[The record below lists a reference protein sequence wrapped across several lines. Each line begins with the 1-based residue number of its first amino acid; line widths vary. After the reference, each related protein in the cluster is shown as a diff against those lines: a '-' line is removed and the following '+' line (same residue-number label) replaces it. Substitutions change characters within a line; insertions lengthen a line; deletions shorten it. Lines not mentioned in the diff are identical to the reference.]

1 MKIKVAIFVVVSLL
15 CLGRNSYAQT
25 TNASV
30 TGRVTDPNSGGIP
43 GATITLTNTDTNLTF
58 QANTDESGN
67 YYLTNV
73 PVGNYR
79 LESEKPGFRTVIKS
93 GIVLH
98 VNDAV
103 AINVELVLGSVAES
117 ITVEADAVQVQL
129 VSSSIGEVVNS
140 TTVRELPLNGRDWT
154 QLATLQPGVLGLRTQ
169 LTTSGSVNRG
179 VRGFGNQMSVSGHR
193 PYENNYRINGISVND
208 YSNGAPGSVD
218 GAQLGVDGVQE
229 FSVLTSNYSAEYGR
243 TSGGVINAI
252 TKSGTNAIHGDLFYF
267 MRDEGLDARN
277 FFDPAKIPPFHRN
290 QFGGS
295 LGGPVLKDKTFFFL
309 TYEGLTE
316 DKSLSYLDT
325 VPSAAARA
333 GNMCSVPYK
342 AACTPNTITVSPL
355 VTPYLGFWPFPNAG
369 LIASGNGDTG
379 SFKASALSQTTENYA
394 SARVDHTISDKDSL
408 VASWLYDKSPNL
420 QPDKLLGTVS
430 EVLSWRSMASL
441 EESHVF
447 SQNIVNAARF
457 GFSRVHALVEDPSK
471 ALNPLSSDPS
481 LGVVPGGFA
490 PDITVTGLATE
501 QSAFGGPSNYHET
514 QNSFQFYDDL
524 SIIRS
529 NHSIKMGFAVERI
542 QYDDQ
547 LIQRNGN
554 FYFSSLTNFL
564 TNKPR
569 LFTGNGPLSSPTD
582 SRQTLF
588 GAYIQ
593 DDWRVRPNLTVNL
606 GLRYEPTTLPT
617 EANNGFQ
624 VMTNLYTSVPTPVTT
639 LWQKNQTLKNFAPRV
654 GFSWDPFKTGK
665 TAVRGG
671 FGIFDVLPLPWLY
684 THQDGAVYPFDE
696 QLSALNLNQG
706 DFPYIAV
713 TKATAVSSNIASR
726 YVEQDPKRNY
736 SMDWNLNIQRQITPS
751 LSAMVG
757 FVGSRT
763 VHQPFT
769 ADDENMVLPTLT
781 SAGWLWPYP
790 VGTGTK
796 LNPNVGEIRMT
807 QWDGDA
813 FYDGL
818 QVQLTKQMSHGVQL
832 QGSYTWSKCIDTGSA
847 GHIADPYTNSMN
859 PIPYFIPQAR
869 RGLCDFDIRNNLVV
883 NYIWNV
889 PTPKLAA
896 NGPLSYVA
904 RGWQLSGIITASNGT
919 PFSVLIAGDPLG
931 MNAVVPI
938 ALPDRL
944 NTPGC
949 ANPINPGNPNNYLKL
964 NCFTPPIAP
973 ASYAGVCKP
982 AAASVAALIPNT
994 CMNLFGNSGRN
1005 ELIGPGIVN
1014 VDFSIFKNNYL
1025 PKLSDT
1031 FNVQFR
1037 TEVFNILNRA
1047 DFQSPLD
1054 HNTVLNTD
1062 GTPANGAGQIDAT
1075 SVPSRE
1081 IQFGLK
1087 VIW

>member
-1 MKIKVAIFVVVSLL
+1 MKIKAAILVVVSLL
-15 CLGRNSYAQT
+15 CLGRSSFAQT

-30 TGRVTDPNSGGIP
+30 TGRITDPNSGGIP

-169 LTTSGSVNRG
+169 LSTSGSVNRG
-179 VRGFGNQMSVSGHR
+179 TRGFGNQMSVSGHR

-252 TKSGTNAIHGDLFYF
+252 TKSGSNAIHGDLFYF

-277 FFDPAKIPPFHRN
+277 YFDPAKIPPFHRN
-290 QFGGS
+290 QFGGA
-295 LGGPVLKDKTFFFL
+295 LGGPIFKDETFFFV

-316 DKSLSYLDT
+316 DKSLTYVDT

-333 GNMCSVPYK
+333 GN
-342 AACTPNTITVSPL
+342 VSPL
-355 VTPYLGFWPFPNAG
+355 VAPYLGFWPLPNG
-369 LIASGNGDTG
+369 TVNGATG
-379 SFKASALSQTTENYA
+379 KYNASALSQTTENYA
-394 SARVDHTISDKDSL
+394 SARVDHTISDKDNL
-408 VASWLYDKSPNL
+408 VASWLYDKAPNF

-447 SQNIVNAARF
+447 SQNVVNAARF

-490 PDITVTGLATE
+490 PNITITGITTE

-529 NHSIKMGFAVERI
+529 NHSIKLGFAVERI

-554 FYFSSLTNFL
+554 FYFDSLSNFL
-564 TNKPR
+564 NNIPR
-569 LFTGNGPLSSPTD
+569 LYTGNGPLSRPTD

-588 GAYIQ
+588 GAYVQ

-606 GLRYEPTTLPT
+606 GVRYEPTTLPT
-617 EANNGFQ
+617 EAHNGFQ
-624 VMTNLYTSVPTPVTT
+624 VMTNLYTSIPTPVTT

-654 GFSWDPFKTGK
+654 GFSWDPFKDGK

-684 THQDGAVYPFDE
+684 THQDGAVYPFNE
-696 QLSALNLNQG
+696 QISASNLSPG
-706 DFPYIAV
+706 DFPHNAV
-713 TKATAVSSNIASR
+713 TKASLVSSNIVSR
-726 YVEQDPKRNY
+726 YVEQNPKRNY

-757 FVGSRT
+757 YVGSRT

-769 ADDENMVLPTLT
+769 SDDENMVLPTLT
-781 SAGWLWPYP
+781 AAGWLWPLP
-790 VGTGTK
+790 PLPPNPK
-796 LNPNVGEIRMT
+796 LKTFNPNVGEIRMT

-818 QVQLTKQMSHGVQL
+818 QVQVTKQMSHGVQL

-847 GHIADPYTNSMN
+847 GHIADPYSNSMN
-859 PIPYFIPQAR
+859 PIPWFIPQAR

-883 NYIWNV
+883 NYIWNL
-889 PTPKLAA
+889 PTPKFAA
-896 NGPLSYVA
+896 NGPLSYAA
-904 RGWQLSGIITASNGT
+904 RGWQMSGIITASNGS

-938 ALPDRL
+938 ALPSRL

-964 NCFTPPIAP
+964 NCFTPPTAP
-973 ASYAGVCKP
+973 ASFSSVCIP
-982 AAASVAALIPNT
+982 ADASVTTPNT

-1005 ELIGPGIVN
+1005 ELIGPGVIN
-1014 VDFSIFKNNYL
+1014 FDFSIFKNNYI
-1025 PKLSDT
+1025 PKISDT

-1037 TEVFNILNRA
+1037 TEVFNIMNHP

-1054 HNTVLNTD
+1054 HNTILNKN
-1062 GTPANGAGQIDAT
+1062 GTYASGAGQIDAT